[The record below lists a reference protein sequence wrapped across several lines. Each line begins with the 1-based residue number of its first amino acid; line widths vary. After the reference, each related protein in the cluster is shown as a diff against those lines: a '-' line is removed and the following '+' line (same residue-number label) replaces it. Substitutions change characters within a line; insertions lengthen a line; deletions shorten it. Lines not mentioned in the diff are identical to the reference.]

1 MHNFRK
7 KFGIKLLAFALIA
20 TVGCAQGGVTQAYY
34 SDTELSGENFFEA
47 AELDFLL
54 ATTTTEFI
62 GLTPENSAPAF
73 SVAIST
79 TTESLPFEYRVF
91 TSATT
96 SPLCGVLTL
105 EAKRSTS
112 SVYVGPLSSFSHSTS
127 SFPGDGDSWDFI
139 TSLPPVDSSYAN
151 QTCEFD
157 ITFDGWQFG
166 FSSGKAYH
174 DVETESFAV
183 TTAQW
188 EDIPETST
196 STIDIA
202 AIMDADVNENQP
214 NTNNGTSQ
222 QLELRR
228 QSGAK
233 DSEAFVGFNFALPP
247 GSIITD
253 AQLKAYLYTA
263 PTPNTNYAVSR
274 VTGAWNEGSVTWNS
288 KPAVA
293 APTDTESTGD
303 GNAKWM
309 SWDVTSDVAGFVNG
323 SFLNYGWKLA
333 DVDAIPQ
340 SGSRSGKFRSSEHQ
354 SQSDVRPVLE
364 VAIDAPVAPTT
375 HMVVNEVFYDVDSG
389 NGSDA
394 NNEWIELYNP
404 TAAPIDISGWDIC
417 DNASCD
423 TIPLATTPVPAY
435 GFAVITNDASTFSL
449 HWTDIPASA
458 VKIAL
463 GSSLGNGLADAGDR
477 VILRDAA
484 DAVVD
489 QVSYGTDTVSLNP
502 SVGITGLDGK
512 SIARVVKGWDTDSAS
527 DWILNSTPNP
537 GTNPG
542 SDDIE
547 ILRFTMEG
555 VEVAPISE
563 GLEAL
568 PEMTDAEI
576 EALIAEEVAEIVEE
590 QPAAAPV
597 EAVEG
602 DAMPQTPLGS
612 SETAPSGE
620 VAKDPTD
627 LAEVR
632 EEDVLPPE
640 PTDEPMEQE
649 TEEIISEEK
658 DVISDDAS
666 ALKEEEDAVE
676 EPEAAE
682 EPEPTKEPEALP
694 EEPAPVE

>member
-1 MHNFRK
+1 MHNFRN
-7 KFGIKLLAFALIA
+7 KFGIKVLAFALIA
-20 TVGCAQGGVTQAYY
+20 TVGCAQAGVTQAYY
-34 SDTELSGENFFEA
+34 SDTEISEENSFDA
-47 AELDFLL
+47 AELDFML

-73 SVAIST
+73 PVSLST
-79 TTESLPFEYRVF
+79 TTNSLPFEYRVF

-96 SPLCGVLTL
+96 SPLCGVLNL
-105 EAKRSTS
+105 EAKRATST
-112 SVYVGPLSSFSHSTS
+112 VYTGPLASFSHSTS
-127 SFPGDGDSWDFI
+127 SFSGDGNSWDFI

-151 QTCEFD
+151 LTCDFD

-166 FSSGKAYH
+166 FASGKAYH

-188 EDIPETST
+188 ENMPDTST

-202 AIMDADVNENQP
+202 AIMDTDVNEQQP

-233 DSEAFVGFNFALPP
+233 DSEALVGFNFALPP

-274 VTGAWNEGSVTWNS
+274 VTGAWSEGSVTWNS
-288 KPAVA
+288 KPAVV

-323 SFLNYGWKLA
+323 SFSNYGWKLA
-333 DVDAIPQ
+333 DVDALPE

-389 NGSDA
+389 HGSDA
-394 NNEWIELYNP
+394 NNEWVELYNP

-417 DNASCD
+417 DNTSCD
-423 TIPLATTPVPAY
+423 MIPLLTTPIPAY
-435 GFAVITNDASTFSL
+435 GFAVVTNASSTFAL
-449 HWTDIPASA
+449 HWTDTPASA

-463 GSSLGNGLADAGDR
+463 GVSLGNGLADGGDR
-477 VILRDAA
+477 VILRDGA
-484 DAVVD
+484 DVVVD
-489 QVSYGTDTVSLNP
+489 QVSYGTDTVALNP

-512 SIARVVKGWDTDSAS
+512 SIARVVKGWDTDAAS
-527 DWILNSTPNP
+527 DWIFNATPNP

-563 GLEAL
+563 GLEEL

-576 EALIAEEVAEIVEE
+576 EALLIAEEEVITPEI
-590 QPAAAPV
+590 APV
-597 EAVEG
+597 
-602 DAMPQTPLGS
+602 TPTAS
-612 SETAPSGE
+612 STASSTAPVLE
-620 VAKDPTD
+620 ATPPTD
-627 LAEVR
+627 EQSTGGSTDLGDVR
-632 EEDVLPPE
+632 EEDILPPE
-640 PTDEPMEQE
+640 PVVEPVEQE
-649 TEEIISEEK
+649 QEEPIVEVQPEDDLMVVEDVVEE
-658 DVISDDAS
+658 VEEAP
-666 ALKEEEDAVE
+666 AEEETPA
-676 EPEAAE
+676 
-682 EPEPTKEPEALP
+682 EPEPTTEPEP
-694 EEPAPVE
+694 PVE

>member
-1 MHNFRK
+1 MHNFRN
-7 KFGIKLLAFALIA
+7 KFGIKVLAFALIA
-20 TVGCAQGGVTQAYY
+20 TVGCAQVGVTQAYY
-34 SDTELSGENFFEA
+34 SDTEISEENSFDA
-47 AELDFLL
+47 AELDFML

-73 SVAIST
+73 PVSLST
-79 TTESLPFEYRVF
+79 TTDSLPFEYRVF

-96 SPLCGVLTL
+96 SPLCGVLNL
-105 EAKRSTS
+105 EAKRATST
-112 SVYVGPLSSFSHSTS
+112 VYTGPLASFSHSTS
-127 SFPGDGDSWDFI
+127 SFPGDGNSWDFI

-151 QTCEFD
+151 LTCDFD

-166 FSSGKAYH
+166 FASGKAYH

-188 EDIPETST
+188 ENMSDTST

-202 AIMDADVNENQP
+202 AIMDTDVNEQQP

-233 DSEAFVGFNFALPP
+233 DSEALVGFNFALPP

-274 VTGAWNEGSVTWNS
+274 ATAVWSEGSVTWNS
-288 KPAVA
+288 KPAVV

-323 SFLNYGWKLA
+323 SFSNYGWKLA
-333 DVDAIPQ
+333 DVDALPE

-389 NGSDA
+389 HGSDT
-394 NNEWIELYNP
+394 NNEWVELYNP

-417 DNASCD
+417 DNTSCD
-423 TIPLATTPVPAY
+423 MIPLLTTPIPAY
-435 GFAVITNDASTFSL
+435 GFAVVTNASSTFAL

-463 GSSLGNGLADAGDR
+463 GVSLGNGLADGGDR
-477 VILRDAA
+477 VILRDGA
-484 DAVVD
+484 DVVVD
-489 QVSYGTDTVSLNP
+489 QVSYGTDTVALNP

-512 SIARVVKGWDTDSAS
+512 SIARVVKGWDTDAAS
-527 DWILNSTPNP
+527 DWIFNATPNP

-563 GLEAL
+563 GLEEL

-576 EALIAEEVAEIVEE
+576 EALLIAEEEVITPEI
-590 QPAAAPV
+590 APV
-597 EAVEG
+597 
-602 DAMPQTPLGS
+602 TPTAS
-612 SETAPSGE
+612 STASSTAPVLE
-620 VAKDPTD
+620 ATPPTD
-627 LAEVR
+627 EQSTGGSTDLGDVR
-632 EEDVLPPE
+632 EEDILPPE
-640 PTDEPMEQE
+640 PVVEPVEQE
-649 TEEIISEEK
+649 QEEPIVEVQPEDDLMVVEDVVEE
-658 DVISDDAS
+658 VEEAP
-666 ALKEEEDAVE
+666 AEEETPA
-676 EPEAAE
+676 
-682 EPEPTKEPEALP
+682 EPEPTTEPEP
-694 EEPAPVE
+694 PVE